1 MKIEIKPNYLPGGYG
16 TTAYGPMPNPNFEKT
31 NSIEEKKD
39 EKDIDTDSIPL
50 EILVAPTELDGY
62 EMLWRVATESTGK

>member
-1 MKIEIKPNYLPGGYG
+1 LPGGYG
-16 TTAYGPMPNPNFEKT
+16 STVYGPMQNPNFVET
-31 NSIEEKKD
+31 NSIEEKKE
-39 EKDIDTDSIPL
+39 EKDTEGDTIPL

>member
-1 MKIEIKPNYLPGGYG
+1 LPGGYG
-16 TTAYGPMPNPNFEKT
+16 TTVYGPMPNPTFAET
-31 NSIEEKKD
+31 TSIEEKKE
-39 EKDIDTDSIPL
+39 EKDTEGDTIPL

>member
-1 MKIEIKPNYLPGGYG
+1 
-16 TTAYGPMPNPNFEKT
+16 MPNPSFDKT
-31 NSIEEKKD
+31 NSVEEKKE
-39 EKDIDTDSIPL
+39 EKDSETDSIPL

>member
-1 MKIEIKPNYLPGGYG
+1 MTSEIKPNYLPGGYG
-16 TTAYGPMPNPNFEKT
+16 TTVYGPVQNPYLVET
-31 NSIEEKKD
+31 TSIEEKKED
-39 EKDIDTDSIPL
+39 KDADGDTIPL

>member
-1 MKIEIKPNYLPGGYG
+1 
-16 TTAYGPMPNPNFEKT
+16 MPNPNFENA